1 MTVAGQQKLQSPG
14 GAAAPQKDQ
23 RGWLFDPACTSNW
36 SAREEIAQTCVLT
49 PRRVPRGI
57 TPHFHLSKPGVAF
70 CTARDALEST
80 NLSPPHCCPARAP
93 PKPLARNHPARV
105 KRGEREELPCAS
117 SSLTDPPQ
125 GCSRRGVQALGEPQ
139 DESRRWRRL
148 SWRPMTVVIPCE

>member
-49 PRRVPRGI
+49 PRRVSRGI

-70 CTARDALEST
+70 CTARDALKST
-80 NLSPPHCCPARAP
+80 DLRSLSTT
-93 PKPLARNHPARV
+93 L
-105 KRGEREELPCAS
+105 LPCAS
-117 SSLTDPPQ
+117 PTKALSQKPSRSRQERRERRAALCVVVLDRPPARLLEA
-125 GCSRRGVQALGEPQ
+125 GCPSARRTAG
-139 DESRRWRRL
+139 
-148 SWRPMTVVIPCE
+148 